1 MEKTELK
8 ASVPKFDKVPWPG
21 EASLRNKPLVL
32 SLPKRSPHSY
42 AIFPTSSKDMNLSIL
57 FHVPDVFSKVRKNQ
71 NNSMLLPNKPL
82 CSTCQ
87 EISMI
92 QSRPLRIPDGLKLS
106 FKNFVSH
113 REHSLQTAHS
123 GPQDSCLPWTSLRCL
138 QKFAGD
144 GTNFFT
150 QEGTNRQDS
159 EDKMLRERTTSPRQ
173 SLTLTLVPSLDF
185 PHLQKDDSILLSK
198 VHCALGIEFQC
209 F

>member
-57 FHVPDVFSKVRKNQ
+57 FHVPDVFSK
-71 NNSMLLPNKPL
+71 
-82 CSTCQ
+82 
-87 EISMI
+87 I

-198 VHCALGIEFQC
+198 VRWCSNSCHYLFIHFS
-209 F
+209 